1 MDIIKLPYTSYL
13 DLSVKDFSEFIQNEL
28 LKENAPKDSWYN
40 DIGDNIYYYLERY
53 FIKQDIKYD
62 EDINEKLL
70 DLLCES
76 ICEYWNWIRS
86 LFPPTL
92 SNEEVFDKWMPE
104 VRAYTYRFLKLR
116 DHKNNN
122 PLDSGLKEVINDVAQ
137 YIIKLSLKS

>member
-40 DIGDNIYYYLERY
+40 DISDNIYYYLERY

-62 EDINEKLL
+62 EHINEELL

-76 ICEYWNWIRS
+76 ICEYLN
-86 LFPPTL
+86 LL
-92 SNEEVFDKWMPE
+92 
-104 VRAYTYRFLKLR
+104 
-116 DHKNNN
+116 
-122 PLDSGLKEVINDVAQ
+122 
-137 YIIKLSLKS
+137 